1 MRWVWGG
8 ELCCGEDQEK
18 AWDLDVCGGEVG
30 VSPWWLSVTL
40 LFCKWDKFV
49 AKKKKN
55 LWGSAAHV
63 LLSVHMAAPVANCTH
78 GGHLSAMCVLAKCPV
93 GSSGEH
99 CVGWNAIA

>member
-1 MRWVWGG
+1 MGKIRKRPGPRMCVVGRW
-8 ELCCGEDQEK
+8 
-18 AWDLDVCGGEVG
+18 G

-40 LFCKWDKFV
+40 LFCKWDKLV
-49 AKKKKN
+49 AKKKN
-55 LWGSAAHV
+55 LWDSAAPV
-63 LLSVHMAAPVANCTH
+63 VLSVRLVAPVANCTH